1 MKNYLRYS
9 CSVCKR
15 TTDKIV
21 DTTHFMPDKCTISYK
36 CSGRLLPIAYKSSGA
51 IISTPEVGITDWRP
65 RGSPIDNASK
75 QQSVSL
81 IDTACGSSGQ
91 IVLAVKATSS
101 PPIWSTVK
109 IKLEQQSDTPKNY
122 KQYVFR
128 SESQISTVSGVE
140 SGLEKK
146 VLRYGLSDIVEV
158 YLNGV
163 KLSQGLGED
172 EFQIYTET
180 PNVSGDGTIVA
191 AVPPNTV
198 KLNKN
203 YSSNVTSGLTQ
214 VDVIVSASA
223 QISYVDLVFG
233 RNKEDE
239 SRKNTGVWEN
249 VDSIS
254 MYNGTTWQNWYLFT
268 LDLADATQLTLNTIL
283 TATQDVKLIGTTQ
296 ASISLPLSSV
306 NILLARKPY
315 STLDRYTNAAAPLE
329 MFYNENNYFK
339 YVADSNKLVFY
350 ITEPSVKAIY
360 PPARTNKFSV
370 EQTIKTPIAGVSDQI
385 VIDENVIVGP
395 DQ

>member
-146 VLRYGLSDIVEV
+146 VLR
-158 YLNGV
+158 
-163 KLSQGLGED
+163 
-172 EFQIYTET
+172 
-180 PNVSGDGTIVA
+180 
-191 AVPPNTV
+191 
-198 KLNKN
+198 
-203 YSSNVTSGLTQ
+203 
-214 VDVIVSASA
+214 
-223 QISYVDLVFG
+223 
-233 RNKEDE
+233 
-239 SRKNTGVWEN
+239 
-249 VDSIS
+249 
-254 MYNGTTWQNWYLFT
+254 
-268 LDLADATQLTLNTIL
+268 
-283 TATQDVKLIGTTQ
+283 
-296 ASISLPLSSV
+296 
-306 NILLARKPY
+306 
-315 STLDRYTNAAAPLE
+315 
-329 MFYNENNYFK
+329 
-339 YVADSNKLVFY
+339 
-350 ITEPSVKAIY
+350 
-360 PPARTNKFSV
+360 
-370 EQTIKTPIAGVSDQI
+370 
-385 VIDENVIVGP
+385 
-395 DQ
+395 